1 MNTRIKIFYL
11 AFYLCTLNFCF
22 GQQASE
28 IREFQGKIKSFD
40 TGYYLAYEFLLL
52 ETKEGEERFQFYP
65 YYGELI
71 KQNFSEG
78 DQVSIKVKINAKMR
92 EGFDKLSA
100 ENQKKFIYFR
110 RENIVEIKIKNEWIS
125 LAEQPEAFG
134 RPIFKTFLD
143 QEIVDLY
150 IHDDFK
156 TAAIFND
163 GLVGFSGGI
172 GKFFDPLKNSKAGDK
187 FSFTGY
193 YLPFRKG
200 YVYPIKSNIKNVY
213 TISPLVKK
221 EGHLMSYLFKQNH
234 VCIGAKFMGRDDNIF
249 VSFPSDK
256 AKEIQQFIRP
266 ELPVIIYHG
275 AYNSEGLLEGP
286 ELHAIIQNRDTLVLH
301 KFNFYGGSD
310 VAHEHKPVEFE
321 GKIKDFVK
329 TDKGRIIGV
338 IVDHKFFV
346 EIDPRLEKQIGALL
360 KRGLTVAVDGSERIK
375 KLGEVYSKDYRIVTP
390 GKITIIGKTYS
401 INPQP

>member
-1 MNTRIKIFYL
+1 MKIRTQLFFLVVYL
-11 AFYLCTLNFCF
+11 HNMTFCF
-22 GQQASE
+22 GQQVTE
-28 IREFQGKIKSFD
+28 IREFQGVIKGFD
-40 TGYYLAYEFLLL
+40 TGYYFAYEYLLL

-71 KQNFSEG
+71 RQNFSEG
-78 DQVSIKVKINAKMR
+78 DQVSVKVKINAKMR
-92 EGFDKLSA
+92 ESFSKLS
-100 ENQKKFIYFR
+100 EEQQKKMTYFR
-110 RENIVEIKIKNEWIS
+110 RENIVEIKIKNEWV
-125 LAEQPEAFG
+125 LLLQQGENYN
-134 RPIFKTFLD
+134 RPNFKTFLD

-150 IHDDFK
+150 MYDNFK
-156 TAAIFND
+156 TAAIFKD

-172 GKFFDPLKNSKAGDK
+172 GKFFDPLKNSKTGDK

-193 YLPFRKG
+193 FLPFRKG
-200 YVYPIKSNIKNVY
+200 YVYPVTDIKSVY
-213 TISPLVKK
+213 TVSPLVKK

-234 VCIGAKFMGRDDNIF
+234 VCIGAKFLTKDESVI

-256 AKEIQQFIRP
+256 AKEIRQFIRP

-275 AYNSEGLLEGP
+275 AYNSEALLEGP
-286 ELHAIIQNRDTLVLH
+286 EMHALIQGSDTLYLH
-301 KFNFYGGSD
+301 RFNFYGGSD
-310 VAHEHKPVEFE
+310 VSHEHKPVEFE

-329 TDKGRIIGV
+329 TDKGRIIGL

-346 EIDPRLEKQIGALL
+346 EIDPRLEKQIGTLL

-375 KLGEVYSKDYRIVTP
+375 KSGEVYSKDYRIVTP

-401 INPQP
+401 INPLP